1 MLHKSKIRCFS
12 KIIFII
18 VNQYKVNNATAYTCY
33 TAICGICLLGIVME
47 FYQFE
52 LSGIISKSLEFPDR
66 NLPYR
71 DIVTS
76 TMKFGAQFR
85 K

>member
-1 MLHKSKIRCFS
+1 MLH
-12 KIIFII
+12 
-18 VNQYKVNNATAYTCY
+18 CY
-33 TAICGICLLGIVME
+33 LWHMSFGYCYGI
-47 FYQFE
+47 YQFE